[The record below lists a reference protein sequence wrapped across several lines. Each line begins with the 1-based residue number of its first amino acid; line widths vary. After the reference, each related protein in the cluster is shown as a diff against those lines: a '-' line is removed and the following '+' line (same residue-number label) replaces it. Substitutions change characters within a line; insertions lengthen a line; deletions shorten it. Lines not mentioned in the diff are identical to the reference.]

1 MSFFEKIKVLNKNSN
16 IRKYLDNVI
25 GKLSSSDIIAK
36 DILKSLNNKKT
47 KYVFDEDIKGNY
59 YVYLNDTIYLSS
71 KQSDKNNYERLCVIS
86 HECIH
91 SIQPK
96 WLQNINFIFSNL
108 EIICF
113 VIFIILSFLKKSN
126 VYLYS
131 VYLVIVT
138 LSIVSRT
145 ILELWAI
152 KKAPQ
157 ISKAYL
163 DNKKLNKEEVQI
175 VDDYYTFL
183 SKLLTPFAIIQIF
196 FFKLIRLLII
206 SIITFYKF

>member
-1 MSFFEKIKVLNKNSN
+1 MSFLEKIKVLNKNSD
-16 IRKYLDNVI
+16 IRRELDNII
-25 GKLSSSDIIAK
+25 GKLPSSDIVAQ
-36 DILKSLNNKKT
+36 DILKKLDNNKT

-96 WLQNINFIFSNL
+96 WLQNLNFIFSNL
-108 EIICF
+108 EIISF
-113 VIFIILSFLKKSN
+113 VIFIVLYFFKISN
-126 VYLYS
+126 LYLYII
-131 VYLVIVT
+131 YLVIVI
-138 LSIVSRT
+138 LSVIPRT

-157 ISKAYL
+157 ISKEYL
-163 DNKKLNKEEVQI
+163 ENTKIDVKEVEKVDNTYNFLSRVLTPLQI
-175 VDDYYTFL
+175 VQ
-183 SKLLTPFAIIQIF
+183 LL
-196 FFKLIRLLII
+196 FFKFLRVILVSILI
-206 SIITFYKF
+206 FYKF

>member
-131 VYLVIVT
+131 VYLVMVT

-157 ISKAYL
+157 ISKAYS

>member
-1 MSFFEKIKVLNKNSN
+1 M
-16 IRKYLDNVI
+16 
-25 GKLSSSDIIAK
+25 
-36 DILKSLNNKKT
+36 
-47 KYVFDEDIKGNY
+47 
-59 YVYLNDTIYLSS
+59 
-71 KQSDKNNYERLCVIS
+71 
-86 HECIH
+86 
-91 SIQPK
+91 
-96 WLQNINFIFSNL
+96 
-108 EIICF
+108 
-113 VIFIILSFLKKSN
+113 SFLKKSN

>member
-1 MSFFEKIKVLNKNSN
+1 MSFFEKIKVLNKNSD
-16 IRKYLDNVI
+16 IRKYLDNLI
-25 GKLSSSDIIAK
+25 GKLPSSDIIAK

-108 EIICF
+108 EIIYF
-113 VIFIILSFLKKSN
+113 VIFMIFAFFKKSN
-126 VYLYS
+126 IYLYL

-163 DNKKLNKEEVQI
+163 DNKILNKEEVQT
-175 VDDYYTFL
+175 VDNYYTFL

-206 SIITFYKF
+206 SISTFYKF